1 VLGKD
6 KKKLA
11 VNLHAKASSYGKRL
25 FCFCGTGY
33 QPVTGGYGREFM
45 GW

>member
-25 FCFCGTGY
+25 SFLVFFEFILSKAA
-33 QPVTGGYGREFM
+33 QPRSRRI
-45 GW
+45 